1 MMYHSNVLYDEAR
14 TPPTCVC
21 LHHIT
26 QDDETN
32 VELGKGEV
40 GYNVGMT
47 TVKSLPSP
55 SVYTHR
61 SVETRA
67 RVILEHYCSPAL
79 TIIRNGV
86 PVYKQRNKVRVIM
99 EVSV

>member
-1 MMYHSNVLYDEAR
+1 MYHSNVLYDEAR
-14 TPPTCVC
+14 TRS
-21 LHHIT
+21 HHIT
-26 QDDETN
+26 QDNDGTIN
-32 VELGKGEV
+32 QSAELGKGEV

-79 TIIRNGV
+79 IIFRNGV
-86 PVYKQRNKVRVIM
+86 TVYTQRNKLGVIM
-99 EVSV
+99 EVNV

>member
-1 MMYHSNVLYDEAR
+1 MDNSNVLYEGWKV
-14 TPPTCVC
+14 TP
-21 LHHIT
+21 HIT

-32 VELGKGEV
+32 DSTLSLGKGEV
-40 GYNVGMT
+40 GYNVGIT
-47 TVKSLPSP
+47 TVKSLSSP

-79 TIIRNGV
+79 IIFRNGV
-86 PVYKQRNKVRVIM
+86 TVYTQRNKLGVIM
-99 EVSV
+99 EVNV

>member
-1 MMYHSNVLYDEAR
+1 MMYHSNVLYNEPI
-14 TPPTCVC
+14 TQPILT
-21 LHHIT
+21 HYIT
-26 QDDETN
+26 QDDEAN

-40 GYNVGMT
+40 VSVGVGIT
-47 TVKSLPSP
+47 TVKRLPSP